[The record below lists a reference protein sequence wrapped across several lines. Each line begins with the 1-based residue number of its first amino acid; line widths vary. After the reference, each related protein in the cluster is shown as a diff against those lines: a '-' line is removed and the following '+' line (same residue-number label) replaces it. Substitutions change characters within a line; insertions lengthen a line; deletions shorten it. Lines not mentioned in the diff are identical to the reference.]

1 MALKKELNSC
11 EISYEILRNPTKF
24 PTKSYEILR
33 NFLRN
38 PAKLPTKSYEISYE
52 ILQNFLRNPAK
63 CPTKSYEISYEIVR
77 NPTIWRRAFTALPS
91 CELLLVKTTTL
102 ETYVSPQRNSATTTW
117 VGVAVG
123 VRGDWRL

>member
-11 EISYEILRNPTKF
+11 EISYEISYEILRYPTKF
-24 PTKSYEILR
+24 PTKSCEITYEIIR
-33 NFLRN
+33 YILRN
-38 PAKLPTKSYEISYE
+38 PAKFPTKSS
-52 ILQNFLRNPAK
+52 
-63 CPTKSYEISYEIVR
+63 EISYEIVR

-91 CELLLVKTTTL
+91 CELLLVKTTTR
-102 ETYVSPQRNSATTTW
+102 ETYGSPEGNSATTTW